1 MNADQHRFVSLHIAH
16 HHREMHVAVNH
27 VLVSNRAEA
36 TVDGGQISFDHA
48 PHQHFLTDAISH
60 ELSDADRLQI
70 MCGGKHLELRHAR
83 HRPVFVHHLAN
94 HTGGIETDSAC
105 DLNARFCLSGTYEHA
120 AVLCAQGENMTG
132 ASQVLRPGFGID
144 GNLGRQVKLVA
155 TILGEWQT
163 DQAASVPGHE
173 INDLGRD
180 LLGSADQIALI
191 LAIFVVDDDDHPAV
205 AYVGNGFLNG
215 RNSHAV
221 ILTTKTRR
229 HKVLSFVS
237 SWLCGEITR

>member
-16 HHREMHVAVNH
+16 HHREMHVAVDH

-36 TVDGGQISFDHA
+36 TVDGWQISFDHA

-60 ELSDADRLQI
+60 ELSDADHLEI
-70 MCGGKHLELRHAR
+70 MFGGKHLELRHSR

-94 HTGGIETDSAC
+94 HTGGIETGDPC
-105 DLNARFCLSGTYEHA
+105 DVNARFCLSGTYEHA
-120 AVLCAQGENMTG
+120 AILCAQGENVTG
-132 ASQVLRPGFGID
+132 ASQVLRPGFGI
-144 GNLGRQVKLVA
+144 
-155 TILGEWQT
+155 
-163 DQAASVPGHE
+163 
-173 INDLGRD
+173 
-180 LLGSADQIALI
+180 ALN
-191 LAIFVVDDDDHPAV
+191 LAILVVNDDDHPAV